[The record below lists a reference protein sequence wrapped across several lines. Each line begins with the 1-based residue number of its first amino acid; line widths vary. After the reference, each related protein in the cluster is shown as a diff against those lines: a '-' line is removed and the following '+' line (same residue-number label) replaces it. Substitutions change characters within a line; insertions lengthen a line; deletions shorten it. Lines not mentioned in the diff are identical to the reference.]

1 MFTAE
6 LNAKDQ
12 AAELRWQFK
21 ATLITRTIFDYQSFF
36 FFFCAVHKLMI
47 MECGLGN
54 LPIQKKSISE
64 VRN

>member
-21 ATLITRTIFDYQSFF
+21 ATLITRTIFDYQPFF
-36 FFFCAVHKLMI
+36 FFFLRSPQVDDYGMW
-47 MECGLGN
+47 LGEFAH
-54 LPIQKKSISE
+54 SE
-64 VRN
+64 KEH

>member
-36 FFFCAVHKLMI
+36 FFFA
-47 MECGLGN
+47 
-54 LPIQKKSISE
+54 QSTS
-64 VRN
+64 